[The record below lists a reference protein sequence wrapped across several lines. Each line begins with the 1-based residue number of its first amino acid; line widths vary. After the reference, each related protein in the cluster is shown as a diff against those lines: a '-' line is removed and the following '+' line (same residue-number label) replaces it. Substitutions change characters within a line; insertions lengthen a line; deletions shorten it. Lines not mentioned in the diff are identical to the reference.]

1 VTSESPRITEAQ
13 LRDALGALAADV
25 RPAPDA
31 YRRAHAGWR
40 RRERKRRLIL
50 AFLIA
55 LVFATADAVGL
66 WALNHADSNTHVIF
80 SDNTDAKPEPIGR
93 IGQP

>member
-1 VTSESPRITEAQ
+1 MTSESPRSTEAQ
-13 LRDALGALAADV
+13 LRDALGALAAGV

-31 YRRAHAGWR
+31 YRRAHASWR
-40 RRERKRRLIL
+40 HRERKRRLIL

-55 LVFATADAVGL
+55 VVFAAADAVGL

-80 SDNTDAKPEPIGR
+80 SEHTEAEPEPIGR